1 MRRCAILQST
11 NPYACSSPCGP
22 CPAGPT
28 GPAGP
33 PGEGTLFLLDTENR
47 LTVVPRAPDTVV
59 AAADPGTTVAAEF
72 LSADNVPL
80 YAVLAGTWEVTL
92 ITTATVVLS
101 ARFVASV
108 VEANGTTVVVPL
120 LGQSALFPVP
130 VAPTTTTTTLTV
142 ALPPAGTFFNVSH
155 RLRLQ
160 LEVVNPGDVPQNVT
174 IDVQGATPSRVLTTA
189 VTTSPG
195 GAIPD
200 GTAYSDYLYWNG
212 SGAWEVGSTGVHI
225 GAGAGLPP
233 QGLQAVAV
241 GPFAASDTQGDFGVA
256 VGASAGYS
264 GQGNNAVAMGSFAGF
279 DTQGYSSVAIGS
291 GAGFF
296 KQEYQAVAIGA
307 SAGNVDQSFACVAV
321 GYNAGLANQMEAATA
336 VGAGAGASNQGTQAV
351 ALGNEAGYSNQ
362 RPNAVAA
369 GYQAGF
375 TLQGEGAVAVGF
387 QAGNSGQG
395 ENAVAVGFQAGNS
408 GQGANAVAI
417 GYLTATVA
425 QPLDSVCVGP
435 NNTMQGV
442 TGGVVIG
449 NQVTLTTGAAATYGA
464 VVLNGTNTALS
475 VGLSVLQPAGFWVT
489 PVRNVNN
496 ATGLIPMYYDPTTK
510 EVVTV
515 TLP

>member
-80 YAVLAGTWEVTL
+80 YAVLGGTWEATL
-92 ITTATVVLS
+92 ITTATAVLS

-160 LEVVNPGDVPQNVT
+160 LEVVNPGVVAQNVT

-225 GAGAGLPP
+225 GAGAGFPP
-233 QGLQAVAV
+233 
-241 GPFAASDTQGDFGVA
+241 QGDFGVA
-256 VGASAGYS
+256 VGASAGSSY
-264 GQGNNAVAMGSFAGF
+264 QGDNAVAIGFQAGF

-321 GYNAGLANQMEAATA
+321 GYNAGLANQLQAATA

-489 PVRNVNN
+489 PVRNVND

-515 TLP
+515 SLP